1 MSDFRQGFTC
11 KLRSARKAA
20 ELTQRKMADKLSIS
34 RPAYT
39 NDETG
44 RIQPTLECLAKICQI
59 LGVSADF
66 LLGLC

>member
-1 MSDFRQGFTC
+1 MSNFRQGFTC
-11 KLRSARKAA
+11 KPRSARKAA
-20 ELTQRKMADKLSIS
+20 NLTQREMAEKLGITCSSYIYYE
-34 RPAYT
+34 A
-39 NDETG
+39 G

>member
-1 MSDFRQGFTC
+1 MSNFKT
-11 KLRSARKAA
+11 KLLTVRKAA
-20 ELTQRKMADKLSIS
+20 NLTQREMAEKLGITCSSYIYYE
-34 RPAYT
+34 A
-39 NDETG
+39 G